1 MDDRG
6 NKKIWSWLFWKI
18 RIPYSFYFLLIF
30 FYHYFSV
37 VVSINFANNIIIG
50 KNSPG
55 YGKIDWIFWKQD
67 LNNLQNPQWHKNL
80 LLILFL
86 CFVLGGFLLN
96 VFLFFLKRYCG
107 ELAKIWLRKLIIYR
121 CQQSSQELVNQHK
134 EEITSAA
141 FGYVP
146 HLATNLVNIPVDLF
160 GNFLEIIFIS
170 YSLYFYGKT
179 APDQVQRIAINFS
192 LIVLLIFFI
201 YIYLTGLNQ
210 GKRNIA
216 RTEWS
221 QKENKQIR
229 TNLDILSFGREDAE
243 LITNRT
249 FALFDSNLQKN
260 RRFFIQQTISS
271 LASLFIP
278 GLNITFCFFYYHFD
292 PKISFADVWW
302 IYSISRD
309 IQKIFWKL
317 KFVLEKIPNCYETY
331 GNYQN
336 LKKILGKLK
345 LRKNRLVWL

>member
-1 MDDRG
+1 MDDGG

-18 RIPYSFYFLLIF
+18 RIPYSFYFLLTF

-37 VVSINFANNIIIG
+37 VGSINFANNIIIG

-67 LNNLQNPQWHKNL
+67 LNLQNPQWHIKL
-80 LLILFL
+80 ILILFF
-86 CFVLGGFLLN
+86 CFVFGRFLLN
-96 VFLFFLKRYCG
+96 TFLYFLKRYCG

-121 CQQSSQELVNQHK
+121 CQQSSQELVNQYK
-134 EEITSAA
+134 EEITSAT

-146 HLATNLVNIPVDLF
+146 HLATNLVSIPANLF
-160 GNFLEIIFIS
+160 GNFLEIILIS
-170 YSLYFYGKT
+170 YNLYFYSKEV
-179 APDQVQRIAINFS
+179 PREIQQVAVNFS

-201 YIYLTGLNQ
+201 YTYLTGLNQ

-243 LITNRT
+243 LITGRT

-260 RRFFIQQTISS
+260 RRFFIQQTVSS

-278 GLNITFCFFYYHFD
+278 GLNITFCFFYYLFY
-292 PKISFADVWW
+292 PNSGFADIWC
-302 IYSISRD
+302 IYSISRN

-317 KFVLEKIPNCYETY
+317 KYVLEQIPNCYETY

-345 LRKNRLVWL
+345 LRKNLLV